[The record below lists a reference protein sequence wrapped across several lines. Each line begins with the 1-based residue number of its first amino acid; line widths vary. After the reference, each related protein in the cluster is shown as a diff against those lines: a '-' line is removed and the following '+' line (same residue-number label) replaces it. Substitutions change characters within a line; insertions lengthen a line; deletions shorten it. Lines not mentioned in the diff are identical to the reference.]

1 MSIKI
6 SSLVWEHY
14 PAGGSEL
21 LTALAY
27 ADHAHD
33 NGTNIRPSVAYIAK
47 KTRQS
52 ERSVRRYL
60 AQMRESGWLLT
71 VRHGNGGRGFATE
84 YRVNPLWITNPAN
97 LSPFAAEEGETLKNE
112 DQKDDSRGSKRV
124 TPLSAQPSR
133 TIKEPTTD
141 QSMPFQRLSFPDDL
155 SGTKQPAAQKL
166 IRQCP
171 VELRQLILDEI
182 AALAV
187 AGQVRNPI
195 GLLRKLVSVAQEG
208 NFVPNAKLRQ
218 RNPSTTALKQDK
230 DHTQDMD
237 SGRKTLRELLELL
250 TKHSDPRN
258 RQQ

>member
-14 PAGGSEL
+14 PAGGCEL

-33 NGTNIRPSVAYIAK
+33 DGTNIRPSVAYIAR

-71 VRHGNGGRGFATE
+71 VKYGNGGRGFATE

-97 LSPFAAEEGETLKNE
+97 LAPFATELDETLTNKPK
-112 DQKDDSRGSKRV
+112 KDDSRGTKRV
-124 TPLSAQPSR
+124 TPVSAQPPG
-133 TIKEPTTD
+133 TIKEPKAGQGDGTSTT
-141 QSMPFQRLSFPDDL
+141 SEAFSA
-155 SGTKQPAAQKL
+155 SKQAAVQKL
-166 IRQCP
+166 LQQCP
-171 VELRQLILDEI
+171 IELRQLVINEI
-182 AALAV
+182 SIRIA

-195 GLLRKLVSVAQEG
+195 GLLRKLVELAQQG
-208 NFVPNAKLRQ
+208 NFVPSAK
-218 RNPSTTALKQDK
+218 PLKHRLEKPQYKPDHDREPDK
-230 DHTQDMD
+230 RFGNQSIQTVMEMLGMPVRVRD
-237 SGRKTLRELLELL
+237 
-250 TKHSDPRN
+250 
-258 RQQ
+258 

>member
-52 ERSVRRYL
+52 ERNVRRYL

-84 YRVNPLWITNPAN
+84 YRINPLWITNPAK
-97 LSPFAAEEGETLKNE
+97 LSPFAAEASETLKKQE
-112 DQKDDSRGSKRV
+112 HKDESKGSESLSPV
-124 TPLSAQPSR
+124 SAQPPG
-133 TIKEPTTD
+133 TIKEPKTD
-141 QSMPFQRLSFPDDL
+141 PSKHLQPLSFPDEL
-155 SGTKQPAAQKL
+155 TGRNQAATQKL
-166 IRQCP
+166 IQQCP
-171 VELRQLILDEI
+171 ANLRQLVLDEI
-182 AALAV
+182 ANLIE
-187 AGQVRNPI
+187 AGKVRNPI
-195 GLLRKLVSVAQEG
+195 GLLRKLVAVAQVG
-208 NFVPNAKLRQ
+208 KFVPNTKARQ
-218 RNPSTTALKQDK
+218 QGPSNAE
-230 DHTQDMD
+230 HTQDQELTPD
-237 SGRKTLRELLELL
+237 KHAGRQFLNELQELLK
-250 TKHSDPRN
+250 KHTVPKKS
-258 RQQ
+258 Q

>member
-97 LSPFAAEEGETLKNE
+97 LSPFAAETNETLKN
-112 DQKDDSRGSKRV
+112 QGHKDDSRGSKRV
-124 TPLSAQPSR
+124 TPMSAQPSG
-133 TIKEPTTD
+133 TIKEPTTG
-141 QSMPFQRLSFPDDL
+141 QSGLLQPPSFPEEL
-155 SGTKQPAAQKL
+155 SGTNQAAAQKL
-166 IRQCP
+166 MQRCP
-171 VELRQLILDEI
+171 PELRQPVLDEI
-182 AALAV
+182 ATLIA
-187 AGQVRNPI
+187 AGRVRNPI
-195 GLLRKLVSVAQEG
+195 GLLRRLVDVAQEG
-208 NFVPNAKLRQ
+208 NFVPSAKPRQ
-218 RNPSTTALKQDK
+218 RNPSAAHKQEQDRTPDK
-230 DHTQDMD
+230 N
-237 SGRKTLRELLELL
+237 SGRQSLRELLELL
-250 TKHSDPRN
+250 KKHSDPKS
-258 RQQ
+258 RQ